1 MRKRNHTTP
10 PASTSSQNGVGNG
23 QTPADILD
31 ATDPGDDTQERFR
44 YQHAYGVILLAG
56 AAREDL
62 PYTAIWCEHHE
73 DLLGERTDG
82 LWDGYQVKTQRP
94 ENGAW
99 DLQKEALKHS
109 IKRFVT
115 LDQRFPGRIHE
126 LTFVSN
132 CEFQNSDAKDKI
144 GRSPI
149 RLLAAIRNAATSDD
163 LDPPFN
169 HAFESLRAYCDC
181 PAVSLFA
188 VLKKVRFAI
197 GPALASFDAELTQ
210 NHLPHLPECA
220 SLSVPALKA
229 LRDELVSLV
238 YRASAQANEDPTR
251 HWYCILD
258 TDHRNPALQA
268 KKIPVAQFADLIRQ
282 RHGVPFRYLPGSGYL
297 ELGHAS
303 ENTTRLLK
311 KMVRGGIGS
320 HFETMRRRALSAEY
334 HLLELVQRMPDR
346 FESALNQIVSVV
358 QDACDDAQLNTEA
371 QEAPYGR
378 PMLKDVQQ
386 RLKDIAEHRSEMV
399 ERQPYEC
406 LVGIAGLLS
415 GECKV
420 WWSEPF
426 DLEEAA

>member
-1 MRKRNHTTP
+1 MRKRNRTTP
-10 PASTSSQNGVGNG
+10 SASTSSQNGVGNG
-23 QTPADILD
+23 QTPADIYD
-31 ATDPGDDTQERFR
+31 TTDPGDDTQERFR

-56 AAREDL
+56 AAREVL

-94 ENGAW
+94 ENGEW
-99 DLQKEALKHS
+99 DLQKDALKHS

-126 LTFVSN
+126 LKFVTN
-132 CEFQNSDAKDKI
+132 CEFQDSDAKDKI
-144 GRSPI
+144 GRSPVK
-149 RLLAAIRNAATSDD
+149 LLQAIHNVPTAEN
-163 LDPPFN
+163 LEPPLN
-169 HAFESLRAYCDC
+169 HTFESLRAYCDC
-181 PAVSLFA
+181 SAESLFA
-188 VLKKVRFAI
+188 VLKKVRLVI

-238 YRASAQANEDPTR
+238 YRASAQANEVPTR
-251 HWYCILD
+251 HWCCILNN
-258 TDHRNPALQA
+258 DHLHPALQA

-282 RHGVPFRYLPGSGYL
+282 RHGMPFRYLPGSGYL
-297 ELGHAS
+297 ELGRAT

-346 FESALNQIVSVV
+346 FEPALNQIICVV
-358 QDACDDAQLNTEA
+358 QDACDEAQLNAEA
-371 QEAPYGR
+371 EGTQYGR
-378 PMLKDVQQ
+378 LMLIDVQR
-386 RLKDIAEHRSEMV
+386 RLKFVAEQRSEMV

-406 LVGIAGLLS
+406 LVGVAGLLS